1 MEMVEIYN
9 RFREKTGQ
17 IKERKELKEGE
28 YRISVHI
35 WILDSQNRI
44 LIEKRSEKEDKFP
57 GMWAQVGGGVKAGET
72 SKDTV
77 FQECKEELGY
87 EVQEENL
94 FYIASY
100 IRTRDIVDVWL
111 VKQNVIIEE
120 LKLQDDEVAE
130 VRLVTLDEFDQI
142 IERGEAVPSINQSYL
157 FMKNGLKSKF

>member
-87 EVQEENL
+87 VVQ
-94 FYIASY
+94 
-100 IRTRDIVDVWL
+100 
-111 VKQNVIIEE
+111 
-120 LKLQDDEVAE
+120 
-130 VRLVTLDEFDQI
+130 
-142 IERGEAVPSINQSYL
+142 
-157 FMKNGLKSKF
+157 